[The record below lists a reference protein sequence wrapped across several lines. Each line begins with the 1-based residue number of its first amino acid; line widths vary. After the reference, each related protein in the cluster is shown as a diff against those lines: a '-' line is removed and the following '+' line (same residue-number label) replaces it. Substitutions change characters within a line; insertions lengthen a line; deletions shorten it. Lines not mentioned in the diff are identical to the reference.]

1 MMAAASLSCS
11 ATGWAGQNH
20 GLLCWHSGHVS
31 RPSRSNRHPAES
43 ARARM
48 SASPSAAGLV
58 WCEMHCASSHH
69 TIGIRSWSPITARS
83 AVLGPGALLS
93 LAGTVPGTAGRV
105 PDGAA
110 GSVPVGTAGSVPAGT
125 AGSVPDGTAGGVP
138 ADTAGAAIFRTGPP
152 SPGAPSLAVPPL
164 GRASLYPASLYPAS
178 LYPASLYPASLY
190 PASLGPPSL
199 PSSRNWAIQAL
210 IS

>member
-93 LAGTVPGTAGRV
+93 LAGTVPGTAGTL
-105 PDGAA
+105 
-110 GSVPVGTAGSVPAGT
+110 PVGTAGSVPAGT
-125 AGSVPDGTAGGVP
+125 AGRVPDGTAGRVPDGAAGSVPDGAAGSVPDGTAGGVP
-138 ADTAGAAIFRTGPP
+138 ADTAGAAIFRTGSP

-164 GRASLYPASLYPAS
+164 GRASLYPASLGPA
-178 LYPASLYPASLY
+178 
-190 PASLGPPSL
+190 
-199 PSSRNWAIQAL
+199 
-210 IS
+210 

>member
-58 WCEMHCASSHH
+58 WCEMHCASAHH
-69 TIGIRSWSPITARS
+69 TSGMRSGSAVTARS

-105 PDGAA
+105 PDGA
-110 GSVPVGTAGSVPAGT
+110 

-190 PASLGPPSL
+190 PASLYPASLGPPSL

>member
-110 GSVPVGTAGSVPAGT
+110 GSVP
-125 AGSVPDGTAGGVP
+125 DGTAGGVP
-138 ADTAGAAIFRTGPP
+138 ADTAGAAIFRTGSP

-190 PASLGPPSL
+190 PLSPYPASL
-199 PSSRNWAIQAL
+199 
-210 IS
+210 

>member
-1 MMAAASLSCS
+1 
-11 ATGWAGQNH
+11 
-20 GLLCWHSGHVS
+20 HVS

-83 AVLGPGALLS
+83 AVLGLGALLS
-93 LAGTVPGTAGRV
+93 LAESVPAGTAGSLPVGTAESVPAGTAGRVPDGTAGRV

-110 GSVPVGTAGSVPAGT
+110 GR
-125 AGSVPDGTAGGVP
+125 VPDGTAGGVR
-138 ADTAGAAIFRTGPP
+138 ADTAGAAIFRTGSP

-164 GRASLYPASLYPAS
+164 G
-178 LYPASLYPASLY
+178 
-190 PASLGPPSL
+190 
-199 PSSRNWAIQAL
+199 
-210 IS
+210 